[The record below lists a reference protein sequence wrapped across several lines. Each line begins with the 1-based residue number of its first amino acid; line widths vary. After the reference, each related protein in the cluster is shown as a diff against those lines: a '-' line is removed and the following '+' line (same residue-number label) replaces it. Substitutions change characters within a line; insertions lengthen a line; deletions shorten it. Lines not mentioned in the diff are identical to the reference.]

1 MNLRSATY
9 VTAKEAANGALDD
22 DEYGCEDENDVTTD
36 TNHDSEPEFDS
47 SDDDDFDPILG
58 GDYIAADDFIDVE
71 QAELGGKLSLQ
82 ALIVQ
87 RE

>member
-1 MNLRSATY
+1 MNLRSAIY

-36 TNHDSEPEFDS
+36 TNHDSEPEFDC

-71 QAELGGKLSLQ
+71 
-82 ALIVQ
+82 
-87 RE
+87 